1 MDGALAGLGLC
12 VLFLLWFM
20 SDRLCPPQCPARQ
33 PSPLAGFPVP
43 FLQCLL
49 SKREKSWMADGLC
62 VNYTSEALLLL
73 QKLLII
79 IIIIRALGEQCAEIR
94 EKSRK
99 ARPELISP
107 FYPRI
112 SKHLD
117 IN

>member
-1 MDGALAGLGLC
+1 
-12 VLFLLWFM
+12 
-20 SDRLCPPQCPARQ
+20 
-33 PSPLAGFPVP
+33 
-43 FLQCLL
+43 
-49 SKREKSWMADGLC
+49 MADGLC

-79 IIIIRALGEQCAEIR
+79 IIIIRALGEKCAEIR

-107 FYPRI
+107 FYLRI
-112 SKHLD
+112 SKHLG